1 MVERIM
7 GPFHIPDE
15 QDLQEEERVLHDAQ
29 AEGQF
34 EKLFASHL

>member
-15 QDLQEEERVLHDAQ
+15 QDLQEEERALRDVQ
-29 AEGQF
+29 VEGQF
-34 EKLFASHL
+34 EKLFASRL